1 MNEPA
6 AELLAKIRQQFDTA
20 PYPCDPLDKSPKNEY
35 EKLFIHSLVTPSY
48 LRSQQVI
55 QTAGTVI
62 LDAGCGSGSKSLAL
76 AEANPG
82 AKIVGVD
89 LSEKSI
95 DLARQRLLYHGFEQT
110 EFYPLAIES
119 LPQLG
124 LQFDYINCD
133 EVLYLFPDIASGLS
147 ILKSVLKPHGILR
160 ANLHSAIQ
168 RFNFFRAQQVF
179 KMMGLLDSNPET
191 LEIELVLETMKALKD
206 GVDLKSRA
214 WNANYET
221 KFDEKKLNEF
231 VLMNYLFQ
239 GDKGYTVPDLFA
251 ALHSADLEFVSMVN
265 WRQWEL
271 LDLFQ
276 DQENLP
282 PFWAMSLP
290 EISIEQRL
298 HLFELLHPIHRLLDF
313 WCGHPDQTVPFK
325 PTPAWEPS
333 DWQRSRAYLNP
344 ILSTEAVKAD
354 LLSCIHAQKPFE
366 ISRYIPSTTVV
377 PINIESHLAASC
389 LLPLWDGGQSVASLL
404 AHWLK
409 LHPIDP
415 VTLQP
420 TSEQAAFEAVT
431 KFLGSMEAFL
441 YVLLELPAHA

>member
-35 EKLFIHSLVTPSY
+35 EKLFIHSLATPSY

-110 EFYPLAIES
+110 EFYPLAIEA

-133 EVLYLFPDIASGLS
+133 DVLTLFPDIASGLS

-231 VLMNYLFQ
+231 VLMNYLLQ
-239 GDKGYTVPDLFA
+239 GDKGYTISDLFA
-251 ALHSADLEFVSMVN
+251 ALRSADLEFVSMVN

-313 WCGHPDQTVPFK
+313 WCGHPDQTVPSK
-325 PTPAWEPS
+325 PTPVWEPS
-333 DWQRSRAYLNP
+333 DWQRSRVHLNP
-344 ILSTEAVKAD
+344 VIRTAEVKAD
-354 LLSCIHAQKPFE
+354 LLKCIQEHKPFE
-366 ISRYIPSTTVV
+366 ISHYIPSTTVTTV
-377 PINIESHLAASC
+377 NVESHIAASC
-389 LLPLWDGGQSVASLL
+389 LLPLWDGEQAIASLVDR
-404 AHWLK
+404 WLK
-409 LHPIDP
+409 LHPIDAI
-415 VTLQP
+415 TLQP
-420 TSEQAAFEAVT
+420 TSETAAFAEVT
-431 KFLGSMEAFL
+431 KCLSNLEVFL
-441 YVLLELPAHA
+441 YVLIEQVA